1 MTPVSRARSLSHSLL
16 FLFSAQPQHRS
27 ALSIGFLIGVSF
39 MMCQLLLIVAA
50 VSGAN
55 LANVGNTVEE
65 MSSGSK
71 AVTTF
76 ASLLLLAQIAFTT
89 FVTMF
94 RDTLLPAGSM
104 ASTDT
109 ALPPPS
115 FGGPSAYESSSASYD
130 ASVSVQPMPPPPGG
144 GGVL

>member
-1 MTPVSRARSLSHSLL
+1 
-16 FLFSAQPQHRS
+16 
-27 ALSIGFLIGVSF
+27 
-39 MMCQLLLIVAA
+39 MMCQLMLIVAA
-50 VSGAN
+50 VSGSN
-55 LANVGNTVEE
+55 LGGNLGLDN

-71 AVTTF
+71 AVTWF
-76 ASLLLLAQIAFTT
+76 ASLLLLAQIACTT
-89 FVTMF
+89 FITLY

-115 FGGPSAYESSSASYD
+115 FGGPSGYEPSAGSYGD
-130 ASVSVQPMPPPPGG
+130 SSVSVQPMPPPPGG